1 MLLLLLRRYYDAVGF
16 RLANDNRL
24 LMRTNVLLLLL
35 LLLLPN
41 RCEITTRFRS
51 FAVLL
56 LLLLLLMDSVSGCG
70 WIAAWVRS
78 LLVVILI
85 ATHLLMLV
93 MMLLLLLLLIV
104 VLRLVDVVDSR
115 RIVRS

>member
-1 MLLLLLRRYYDAVGF
+1 LLLRRYYDAVGF

-56 LLLLLLMDSVSGCG
+56 LLLLLMDSVSGCG
-70 WIAAWVRS
+70 WIAAWVGS

-93 MMLLLLLLLIV
+93 MMLLLLLLLLLLIV